1 MRAGHVP
8 RVSALLREP
17 DPWLVRVR
25 PSVVFTPS
33 SIKSV
38 CSSLSPIKVI
48 VIETKTTYK
57 WHQG

>member
-1 MRAGHVP
+1 MP

-17 DPWLVRVR
+17 DPWLVRIR
-25 PSVVFTPS
+25 PSVVFTPR